1 MRTVLFAA
9 FAAAV
14 ALTGCNAPNSDNNA
28 VRVEEAIVTLPAVAG
43 RPGAAY
49 FTMTAPGAGVRLQR
63 VESAS
68 AGRAELHEAGM
79 RPVAEVPL
87 PAGEAVRFAPGG
99 RHVMLFELD
108 PALRPGA
115 RIALTFTFTFAGA
128 EPVTAEA
135 DVRAPG
141 DVHSR
146 H

>member
-1 MRTVLFAA
+1 MIFTAL
-9 FAAAV
+9 AAA
-14 ALTGCNAPNSDNNA
+14 ALLTGCNAPNSDKDA

-49 FTMTAPGAGVRLQR
+49 FTMTAPGAGIRLQR

-68 AGRAELHEAGM
+68 AGRTELHEAGM
-79 RPVAEVPL
+79 RPIAEVPL
-87 PAGEAVRFAPGG
+87 PAGEALRFAPGG

-115 RIALTFTFTFAGA
+115 RIALTFTFAGA

-141 DVHSR
+141 DVHGG